1 MEDGKPFEVSNNDQ
15 ELPTSGKKEP
25 TAKDYPKL
33 ILRIPLK
40 SVASGDQTKEAVLP
54 SSPLLP
60 SKTSHPEMPVTN
72 APHSQILETQLTE
85 VPDKVTSEMSPTKN
99 FEQGRTQTE
108 GISTKPRPR
117 SAAAKTKEKAG
128 SRGSSQQEPTPVAPS
143 PRYPRRRK
151 TRRTA
156 FANRSPTVGTTSNSL
171 LQSPSPTRRRQKQI
185 VRAKRMNGE
194 VGEPPRVGDTESG
207 NGEKGGEEITKPP
220 NSINDSEEP
229 AKFFFTMKGPHEP
242 GLKHLAAAMD
252 PLPQATGSHNQP
264 VCPLAEDEANL
275 SDRIINPNKGKGPE
289 NKITSQSGRLLDENV
304 PSPPAPLS
312 PPSIQNTKA
321 HNTLQGEE
329 SNVDVSGRGNE
340 YDAANLRPFI
350 EAFASPQAVHAHY
363 ASDHPEM
370 NTPEQLLLNISQNP
384 SPPVIDSQFRAMPV
398 HQGQRYNYY
407 TETQYT
413 VYIWA
418 SGPWPPSPT
427 TRWNRFNVT
436 SSSPVALLF
445 EYIGRNR
452 PDTGLVEIGG
462 GVIAHYLGDVRRYR
476 TRMDQTGW
484 PTTLC
489 LRPCER
495 LPLGFSRWGDFM
507 RSSGMSIY

>member
-1 MEDGKPFEVSNNDQ
+1 MEE
-15 ELPTSGKKEP
+15 
-25 TAKDYPKL
+25 
-33 ILRIPLK
+33 
-40 SVASGDQTKEAVLP
+40 VLP
-54 SSPLLP
+54 SSSLLP
-60 SKTSHPEMPVTN
+60 SKPSHPEMSDAN

-85 VPDKVTSEMSPTKN
+85 VPNQVTSEKSPTKS

-108 GISTKPRPR
+108 GMSTIPRTR
-117 SAAAKTKEKAG
+117 SAAAKTKEKDD
-128 SRGSSQQEPTPVAPS
+128 SSGSSLQEPTPVAQS
-143 PRYPRRRK
+143 PRYPRRQK
-151 TRRTA
+151 TCQTTL
-156 FANRSPTVGTTSNSL
+156 ANSSPTVGETSKYF
-171 LQSPSPTRRRQKQI
+171 LQSPSLTRRRQKQI
-185 VRAKRMNGE
+185 MRAKRVNDK
-194 VGEPPRVGDTESG
+194 VSEPPRAGDTGAG
-207 NGEKGGEEITKPP
+207 NSEKGEEEMTKPP
-220 NSINDSEEP
+220 EGRNDSEGP
-229 AKFFFTMKGPHEP
+229 GKFFFTMKGPHEP
-242 GLKHLAAAMD
+242 GLKHLAAAID
-252 PLPQATGSHNQP
+252 PLPQVTGSHNQP
-264 VCPLAEDEANL
+264 FCPLAEDEANI
-275 SDRIINPNKGKGPE
+275 SDRIIKPNKGKGPE
-289 NKITSQSGRLLDENV
+289 NKITSQPGRLLDGNV

-312 PPSIQNTKA
+312 PPSIQNTTDR
-321 HNTLQGEE
+321 NTFQEEE
-329 SNVDVSGRGNE
+329 SNADVLGRGNE
-340 YDAANLRPFI
+340 YHAANLPPII
-350 EAFASPQAVHAHY
+350 EALAFPQAFNAHY

-384 SPPVIDSQFRAMPV
+384 SPPMINSQFRAMPV

>member
-1 MEDGKPFEVSNNDQ
+1 MEDGKTFEVPNNDQ
-15 ELPTSGKKEP
+15 ELPASTKEP
-25 TAKDYPKL
+25 TAKKYPKL

-40 SVASGDQTKEAVLP
+40 STASRDQTMEEVLP
-54 SSPLLP
+54 SLSLLR
-60 SKTSHPEMPVTN
+60 SKTSHPEMPATN
-72 APHSQILETQLTE
+72 ASHSQILETQLTG
-85 VPDKVTSEMSPTKN
+85 VPNNVTSETSPTID
-99 FEQGRTQTE
+99 FEQGRILAE
-108 GISTKPRPR
+108 AMSTKSRTR
-117 SAAAKTKEKAG
+117 SAAAKTKEKAD
-128 SRGSSQQEPTPVAPS
+128 SSGSSLQEPTPVAQN
-143 PRYPRRRK
+143 PRYPGRHK
-151 TRRTA
+151 TRQTA
-156 FANRSPTVGTTSNSL
+156 LANRPPTARATSNPF

-185 VRAKRMNGE
+185 MRAKRVNGE
-194 VGEPPRVGDTESG
+194 GGEPPRAGDTGSG
-207 NGEKGGEEITKPP
+207 NGENGGEEMTNPP
-220 NSINDSEEP
+220 EGRNDFEEP
-229 AKFFFTMKGPHEP
+229 GKFFFTMKGPHEP
-242 GLKHLAAAMD
+242 GLKHLAAAID

-264 VCPLAEDEANL
+264 VCLLAEDEANL
-275 SDRIINPNKGKGPE
+275 SDRIIKPNKGKGPE
-289 NKITSQSGRLLDENV
+289 NRITSQSGRLLDGKF

-312 PPSIQNTKA
+312 PPSIQNTTDR
-321 HNTLQGEE
+321 NTLQGEE
-329 SNVDVSGRGNE
+329 SQVDVSWRGNE
-340 YDAANLRPFI
+340 CNAANLRPFI
-350 EAFASPQAVHAHY
+350 EAFASPQVVHAHY
-363 ASDHPEM
+363 ASHHPEM

-384 SPPVIDSQFRAMPV
+384 SPPMMDSQFRAIPA

-427 TRWNRFNVT
+427 TRWNRFNIT
-436 SSSPVALLF
+436 SSSPVELLF
-445 EYIGRNR
+445 EYIGRNK

-507 RSSGMSIY
+507 RSLG

>member
-1 MEDGKPFEVSNNDQ
+1 MEDSKTVEVSNNDQ
-15 ELPTSGKKEP
+15 ELPTSGKEEP
-25 TAKDYPKL
+25 TAKNYPKL
-33 ILRIPLK
+33 ILRIPFGSIALR
-40 SVASGDQTKEAVLP
+40 DQTKEAVLP
-54 SSPLLP
+54 SSSLLP
-60 SKTSHPEMPVTN
+60 SKTSHPEMPDTN
-72 APHSQILETQLTE
+72 APHSQILETQLAG
-85 VPDKVTSEMSPTKN
+85 VPNNVASETSPTQN

-108 GISTKPRPR
+108 GMSTKPRTR
-117 SAAAKTKEKAG
+117 STAAGTGEKTDSSG
-128 SRGSSQQEPTPVAPS
+128 SFLQEPIPVAQS
-143 PRYPRRRK
+143 PRYPRRHK
-151 TRRTA
+151 TRQTA
-156 FANRSPTVGTTSNSL
+156 VANRSPTVGATSNSI
-171 LQSPSPTRRRQKQI
+171 LQSSSPTRRRQKEI
-185 VRAKRMNGE
+185 MRAKRVNGE
-194 VGEPPRVGDTESG
+194 VSEPPRAGDTGSE
-207 NGEKGGEEITKPP
+207 NGEKGGEEMTKPP
-220 NSINDSEEP
+220 EGRNDSEEP
-229 AKFFFTMKGPHEP
+229 RKFIFTMKGPHEP
-242 GLKHLAAAMD
+242 GLKHLAAAID

-264 VCPLAEDEANL
+264 VCQLTDDEANL
-275 SDRIINPNKGKGPE
+275 SDRIIKPNKGKGPE
-289 NKITSQSGRLLDENV
+289 NNITSQSGRLLDGNV
-304 PSPPAPLS
+304 TPPPALS
-312 PPSIQNTKA
+312 PLAVQNTSH
-321 HNTLQGEE
+321 HNTLRREE
-329 SNVDVSGRGNE
+329 SNVDVLGRGNE
-340 YDAANLRPFI
+340 YDGANLRPFI

-363 ASDHPEM
+363 ASYHPEM

-384 SPPVIDSQFRAMPV
+384 SPPMIDSQFRAMPV

-427 TRWNRFNVT
+427 TRWNRFNIT